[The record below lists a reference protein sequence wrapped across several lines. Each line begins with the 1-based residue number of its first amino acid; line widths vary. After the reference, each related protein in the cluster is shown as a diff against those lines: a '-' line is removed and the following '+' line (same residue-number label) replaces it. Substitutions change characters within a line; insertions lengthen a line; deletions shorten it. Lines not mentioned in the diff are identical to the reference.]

1 MTMPTRAQ
9 APLYP
14 SEKDVARFVL
24 GEDAKRWPEIAVVL
38 EREGLP
44 RVDPITGRRY
54 WPAVR
59 AWFDGRHGLLSY
71 AVPAAV
77 DGDERW

>member
-1 MTMPTRAQ
+1 MRA
-9 APLYP
+9 ARTPLYA
-14 SEKDVARFVL
+14 SERDIALFVL
-24 GEDAKRWPEIAVVL
+24 GDDCRRWNELAVVL

-44 RVDPITGRRY
+44 RIDPVFGRRY

-59 AWFDGRHGLLSY
+59 AWFDSRHGLTDHK
-71 AVPAAV
+71 VPAAT